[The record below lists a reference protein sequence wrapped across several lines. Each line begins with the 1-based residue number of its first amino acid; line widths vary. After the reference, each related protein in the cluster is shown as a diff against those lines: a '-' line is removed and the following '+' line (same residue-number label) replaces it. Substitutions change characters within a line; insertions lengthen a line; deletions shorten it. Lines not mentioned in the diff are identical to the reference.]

1 MVVVSRID
9 RTVSQLW
16 RLEATVMN
24 HNANTFGDS
33 GFATHRLRTTAIEEQ
48 TLQNECILQRGLIRS
63 THLDDL
69 GYPTVFV

>member
-1 MVVVSRID
+1 VVVVSRID

-33 GFATHRLRTTAIEEQ
+33 GLALLLASACFL
-48 TLQNECILQRGLIRS
+48 LIFNIS
-63 THLDDL
+63 CLEGVL
-69 GYPTVFV
+69 SCPLP